1 VQTQESVSFEGLQ
14 MSEERA
20 VIRGPELGRWL
31 VVAIVI
37 VAGIGLYFWYA
48 PRTQP
53 AATATVHEAP

>member
-1 VQTQESVSFEGLQ
+1 VQTQESISFEGLR

-37 VAGIGLYFWYA
+37 AAGIGLYFWYA
-48 PRTQP
+48 PRVQP
-53 AATATVHEAP
+53 AATTTVHEAP